1 VTIHFTL
8 RHKTLTEGLA
18 EFSSGAM
25 SEKIFWPYSHFLLIT
40 VLSGFLGD
48 YLPYKVKL
56 CSYKAKFCS
65 YKVISGLA
73 IAL

>member
-1 VTIHFTL
+1 ML
-8 RHKTLTEGLA
+8 LKPRLKLQGPPKK
-18 EFSSGAM
+18 M